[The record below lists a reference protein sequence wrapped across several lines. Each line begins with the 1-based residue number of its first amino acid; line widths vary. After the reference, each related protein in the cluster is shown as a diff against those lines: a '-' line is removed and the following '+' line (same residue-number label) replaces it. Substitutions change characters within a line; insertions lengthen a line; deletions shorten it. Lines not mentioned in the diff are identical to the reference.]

1 MANNVYKVTVGSTT
15 HDIGV
20 NTAKYTTTP
29 TTVYLVG
36 ADSQTATSANFG
48 TVNGL
53 YYSGSGGYLVSPA
66 FYASSDR
73 RLKENIKEF
82 IPQQSIL
89 DLPIVEYDFKS
100 TGRHDIGCIAQ
111 DLQEICPE
119 IVSEGPDGFLSIAE
133 SKLVYLLLD
142 ELKKVK
148 AEVGRLNAE
157 LTELKL
163 TNKDN

>member
-1 MANNVYKVTVGSTT
+1 MANVVYKVKVGNDTY
-15 HDIGV
+15 DVGV
-20 NTAKYTTTP
+20 NTANHSSTTA
-29 TTVYLVG
+29 TVYLVG
-36 ADSQTATSANFG
+36 ADSQTATSAKFG
-48 TVNGL
+48 TVSGL
-53 YYSGSGGYLVSPA
+53 YYNGPQGYLVSPA
-66 FYASSDR
+66 YYASSDR

-100 TGRHDIGCIAQ
+100 TGKHDIGCIAQ

-148 AEVGRLNAE
+148 TEVVRLNTE
-157 LTELKL
+157 LSELKL
-163 TNKDN
+163 TNTDK

>member
-1 MANNVYKVTVGSTT
+1 MANVYKVKVGSDTY
-15 HDIGV
+15 DVGV
-20 NTAKYTTTP
+20 NTANYSSTP
-29 TTVYLVG
+29 ATVYLVG
-36 ADSQTATSANFG
+36 ANSTTASSAAFG
-48 TVNGL
+48 TVSGL
-53 YYSGSGGYLVSPA
+53 YYNGTQGYLVSPA
-66 FYASSDR
+66 FCTSSDR
-73 RLKENIKEF
+73 RLKDNIKEF
-82 IPQQSIL
+82 TPQQSIL

-148 AEVGRLNAE
+148 AEVNRLNAE

>member
-1 MANNVYKVTVGSTT
+1 MANVYQVKVGSTT
-15 HDIGV
+15 YNVGV
-20 NTAKYTTTP
+20 NTANYSSTP
-29 TTVYLVG
+29 GTVHLVG
-36 ADSQTATSANFG
+36 ADSTTASSATFG
-48 TVNGL
+48 TVSGL
-53 YYSGSGGYLVSPA
+53 YYNGTQGYLVSPA
-66 FYASSDR
+66 YYASSDR

-100 TGRHDIGCIAQ
+100 TGKHDIGCIAQ

-133 SKLVYLLLD
+133 SKLVYLLLN

-148 AEVGRLNAE
+148 AEVDQLNTE
-157 LTELKL
+157 LSELKL